1 MNGQTGSP
9 GEKGEPGKDGDVGPQ
24 GLPGLKGERGP
35 PGPTTVAGS
44 GTDFVTIKVC
54 SSTICLGTIIN
65 VWYFNLCREIK
76 ENLESEEEGEKRVL
90 LGQWDHLEGQDL
102 QVIWAYKDI
111 W

>member
-44 GTDFVTIKVC
+44 GTDFVTIKVNTL
-54 SSTICLGTIIN
+54 TIFVTILN
-65 VWYFNLCREIK
+65 AWCFDLCREIK
-76 ENLESEEEGEKRVL
+76 ENLESEEEEEKRGL
-90 LGQWDHLEGQDL
+90 LDLWDHLEGPDL